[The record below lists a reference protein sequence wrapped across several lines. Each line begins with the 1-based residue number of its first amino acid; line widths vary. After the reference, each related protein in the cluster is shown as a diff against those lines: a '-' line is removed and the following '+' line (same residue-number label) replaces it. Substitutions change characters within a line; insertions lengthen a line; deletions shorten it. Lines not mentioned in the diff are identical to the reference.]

1 MVKNIS
7 HETSVQPDINI
18 GMTGHVDSGKTT
30 LLEKLSGKW
39 TDTHSEEIKRGI
51 TIRLGYANTS
61 IYKCE
66 KCDKLVYTI
75 NSKCEKCGSDAKFV
89 RNISFVDAPGHETLM
104 ATMLCGAA
112 IMDAAILLI
121 AANEECP
128 QSQTKEHL
136 MALDMIGIKNIII
149 IQNKIDLASEEQI
162 LKNYEQIKNFV
173 KGTIAESAPI
183 IPVSA
188 QHGINVDVLINTIQ
202 ERFATPKRDLTKE
215 PLMFVAR
222 SFDINRPGTD
232 IKNLS
237 GGVVGGAI
245 KQGILKINDEI
256 EIRPGLRVEK
266 ENRVIYQP
274 ITTKIIELRTGNDQ
288 IDSAMPGGSVAILTE
303 LDPSI
308 VKSDSL
314 TGNIIGHIGKL
325 PNVFYEL
332 KIEPKLLKRV
342 VGTANEIN
350 VEPIKKSEILMLNV
364 NSAATTGIV
373 TELAK
378 NSVYVKLKR
387 PVCADP
393 TDRITLSRLVGSRFR
408 LIGYGLMKN

>member
-1 MVKNIS
+1 
-7 HETSVQPDINI
+7 
-18 GMTGHVDSGKTT
+18 
-30 LLEKLSGKW
+30 
-39 TDTHSEEIKRGI
+39 
-51 TIRLGYANTS
+51 
-61 IYKCE
+61 
-66 KCDKLVYTI
+66 
-75 NSKCEKCGSDAKFV
+75 
-89 RNISFVDAPGHETLM
+89 
-104 ATMLCGAA
+104 
-112 IMDAAILLI
+112 
-121 AANEECP
+121 
-128 QSQTKEHL
+128 
-136 MALDMIGIKNIII
+136 
-149 IQNKIDLASEEQI
+149 
-162 LKNYEQIKNFV
+162 
-173 KGTIAESAPI
+173 
-183 IPVSA
+183 
-188 QHGINVDVLINTIQ
+188 
-202 ERFATPKRDLTKE
+202 
-215 PLMFVAR
+215 
-222 SFDINRPGTD
+222 
-232 IKNLS
+232 
-237 GGVVGGAI
+237 
-245 KQGILKINDEI
+245 
-256 EIRPGLRVEK
+256 
-266 ENRVIYQP
+266 
-274 ITTKIIELRTGNDQ
+274 
-288 IDSAMPGGSVAILTE
+288 MPGGSVAILTE